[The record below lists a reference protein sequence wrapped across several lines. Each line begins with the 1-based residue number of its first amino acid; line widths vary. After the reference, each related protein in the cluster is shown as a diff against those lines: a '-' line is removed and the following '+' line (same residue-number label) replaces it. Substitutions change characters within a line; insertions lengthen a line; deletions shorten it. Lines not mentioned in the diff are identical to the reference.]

1 MMKTQSVQNETKLSL
16 KTRLTWLTR
25 LTDLRRLSIRSTW
38 STSIGLLVLIMA
50 IACSA
55 LAAADEI
62 APATV
67 SYSLPIDGPLPK
79 TYRVTL
85 AITAPDN
92 PDWIV
97 STFVAGAMRTV
108 TAENQGRF
116 TETWDGL
123 DENFMP
129 VPPGE
134 YGVKGIYMP
143 AEIWAPD
150 GKPHTLRAKLHG
162 SPFALAPKPGVG
174 ETGPFIWGDPIATGM
189 GDVAVGS
196 DGIAV
201 FYWKFLENGNN
212 PYRVDLTQPLGHGQ
226 LLSGFGSGGTGGGDY
241 VATDGQTVW
250 AVAPTDNLVGQTTAS
265 DLFLY
270 WPFLYRADQKPFG
283 AGACAAPRK
292 NVTLAEGRVTG
303 LAAWRPK
310 GSASALLLV
319 AERGKIVA
327 AGTHVHGGLTL
338 YAESKDERINA
349 LLVLDGAT
357 ARELTR
363 LPVVE
368 PTALTV
374 AHDRL
379 HLLERRD
386 GGWTERHLPLPPD
399 GMLDPAKWSQP
410 RPLAGLKDPRDLAV
424 DSHGRLYVAD
434 AGVNRVLRFAPSGQ
448 FELAFGAAD
457 AQREGNYDPLVFM
470 QPARLACWRDAGG
483 VERLLVVETG
493 GPSRISEWSTDG
505 KLLRDWHGLLTH
517 AGNSGFTADPESP
530 EHLYIRGQ
538 NDTLLRY
545 RVDYATGKWELE
557 AVWHGVPSGSFPRII
572 HRDGRKYLTFNRT
585 GKGSVIYRFA
595 GDRVL
600 AAAGIVREER
610 TGQPSTY
617 FSWHDANG
625 NGMCDPEERSPL
637 ALPGGMKS
645 LRYWGD
651 YWLDDLSLLVPAT
664 GTADVYRLSV
674 KRFDDHGNP
683 VFGAWKKTLTDETL
697 AAKAA
702 GTATALRGG
711 NEAVSAFNGD
721 WGCAR
726 QLPSPNGQPGDIV
739 VNMRGGGFSANHG
752 WQQKLSR
759 YVPDGNG
766 GFRQKWRVGRSA
778 NIAPGRGEILG
789 SIHVTLPMFGLIA
802 IIDQSRAGVHVYDWD
817 SGLFVD
823 TLMLPGHLQSRSIY
837 GQGGEYFSGGAHV
850 ADGKVYLCWGKTTP
864 LLFEV
869 EGWTKDLRLHPI
881 KNLPAK
887 VSIRAAQIA
896 APPEQAVLIR
906 GGAGAAKIAEF
917 QPLPGGGPALDGS
930 LAGWETS
937 PPLLYSDDQAKV
949 EVRCGY
955 DPDTLYLRWEVRTQ
969 TPMSVPPMPSPER
982 LFTHDREATTLSFY
996 LQGDAAATGRTPE
1009 GRPGDL
1015 RIVFGLYDDQGKVKS
1030 AALGLYPRWDGSGTA
1045 SPFLYASP
1053 GQRTAFAHVGLLD
1066 MVKMAHRLSNDR
1078 KTMVIAAAIPRSVLP
1093 KTVPDLAKGWRA
1105 MANFEATIGGAHKL
1119 WWANTDGSASRE
1131 TRDEPT
1137 EARFYPGSWAQ
1148 CVFVPLADSLP
1159 IRAWLLNGPWKAEIK
1174 YTGAD
1179 ENKRQFQRF
1188 FDTTTFPPDSR
1199 QITPADIAIAT
1210 PSEAGQWRPLITRV
1224 EQPREQFDGSMSH
1237 SSQPSTPLLFP
1248 DDGQSLYNRGC
1259 NLYFAIAW
1267 IWSPEDQEVQIEFPR
1282 QHQNNIR
1289 AWLNDT
1295 RLVDAP
1301 PSYGVYQAVASPQ
1314 LLRLRRGWNQLFL
1327 RAYALGYDLHFGAV
1341 IKAAPEKLWQL
1352 RISAS
1357 PPAGGTSAPAK

>member
-1 MMKTQSVQNETKLSL
+1 M
-16 KTRLTWLTR
+16 RGLTL
-25 LTDLRRLSIRSTW
+25 RSTR
-38 STSIGLLVLIMA
+38 SIAISLLALAMGL
-50 IACSA
+50 ACSA
-55 LAAADEI
+55 PAAAAET
-62 APATV
+62 APAAV
-67 SYSLPIDGPLPK
+67 SYSLPTDGPLPR

-85 AITAPDN
+85 AITAPEN

-97 STFVAGAMRTV
+97 STFVAGEPRTV
-108 TAENQGRF
+108 TAENQGKF

-123 DENFMP
+123 DDNFMP

-143 AEIWAPD
+143 SEIWAPD
-150 GKPHTLRAKLHG
+150 GQPHTLRAKLNG
-162 SPFALAPKPGVG
+162 SPFALAPKPGAG

-189 GDVAVGS
+189 GDVDVGP
-196 DGIAV
+196 DGVAV

-212 PYRVDLTQPLGHGQ
+212 PYRVDLTKPLGPGQ
-226 LLSGFGSGGTGGGDY
+226 LLGGFGAGGTGGGDY

-250 AVAPTDNLVGQTTAS
+250 AVAPTDNLVGQTAAS

-283 AGACAAPRK
+283 SGACAAPRK

-327 AGTHVHGGLTL
+327 ADTHVHGSLTL
-338 YAESKDERINA
+338 YAESKNERVNA

-368 PTALTV
+368 PAALTV
-374 AHDRL
+374 ANDRL

-386 GGWTERHLPLPPD
+386 GGWTERYLPLAPD
-399 GMLDPAKWSQP
+399 GKLDPAKWSQP
-410 RPLAGLKDPRDLAV
+410 LPLAGLKDPRDLAV
-424 DSHGRLYVAD
+424 DAKGRLYVAD
-434 AGVNRVLRFAPSGQ
+434 AGLNRVLRFASTGQ
-448 FELAFGAAD
+448 FEFAFGAAD
-457 AQREGNYDPLVFM
+457 AQREGHYDPLVFM
-470 QPARLACWRDAGG
+470 RPTRLACWRDAEGR
-483 VERLLVVETG
+483 ERLLIVEAD

-517 AGNSGFTADPESP
+517 AGNSGFTADPEAP
-530 EHLYIRGQ
+530 EQLYICGQ

-545 RVDYATGKWELE
+545 RVDYTAGKWELA
-557 AVWHGVPSGSFPRII
+557 AVWHGVPSGAFPRII

-585 GKGSVIYRFA
+585 GKGNLPMIYRFA

-600 AAAGIVREER
+600 AAAGIVLEDRA
-610 TGQPSTY
+610 GQSPTY

-625 NGMCDPEERSPL
+625 DGVCDPEERSPL

-645 LRYWGD
+645 PRYFGD
-651 YWLDDLSLLVPAT
+651 YWQDDLSLLTPAT
-664 GTADVYRLSV
+664 GTADVYRMPV
-674 KRFDDHGNP
+674 KRLDDHGNP
-683 VFGAWKKTLTDETL
+683 VFGAWVKVLTDGVF

-702 GTATALRGG
+702 GKADALHGG

-721 WGCAR
+721 WGSAR
-726 QLPSPNGQPGDIV
+726 QLPSQASRKFWLFGAVNEQPGDVI

-789 SIHVTLPMFGLIA
+789 SIHVTLPMLGLIA
-802 IIDQSRAGVHVYDWD
+802 IIDQTRAGVHVYDWD

-823 TLMLPGHLQSRSIY
+823 TLMLPGHLQDRSVY

-869 EGWTKDLRLHPI
+869 EGWTKGLRLRPI
-881 KNLPAK
+881 KSLPAK
-887 VSIRAAQIA
+887 VSIGAAQIA
-896 APPEQAVLIR
+896 APPELAVLIR
-906 GGAGAAKIAEF
+906 GGAGVAKIAEF

-930 LAGWETS
+930 LAGWETC
-937 PPLLYSDDQAKV
+937 PPLVFGDDQAKV

-969 TPMSVPPMPSPER
+969 TPMSVPPLPSAER

-996 LQGDAAATGRTPE
+996 LQGDAATQGKASE
-1009 GRPGDL
+1009 GRPGDI
-1015 RIVFGLYDDQGKVKS
+1015 RVVFGLYDDQGKTQA
-1030 AALGLYPRWDGSGTA
+1030 AALGLYPRWDGAGAA

-1066 MVKMAHRLSNDR
+1066 SVRMAHRLSDDR

-1093 KTVPDLAKGWRA
+1093 KTVPDLAKGWRT
-1105 MANFEATIGGAHKL
+1105 MANFEAAIGGAHKL
-1119 WWANTDGSASRE
+1119 WWSNADGSASRE

-1148 CVFVPLADSLP
+1148 CAFAPLAESLP
-1159 IRAWLLNGPWKAEIK
+1159 IRAWLLNGPWKADIK

-1179 ENKRQFQRF
+1179 ENKREFQKF
-1188 FDTTTFPPDSR
+1188 FDNTTFPPDSR
-1199 QITPADIAIAT
+1199 QINPAEIAT
-1210 PSEAGQWRPLITRV
+1210 DTAGKAGSWRPVTSRV
-1224 EQPREQFDGSMSH
+1224 DKPREQFDGSMSH
-1237 SSQPSTPLLFP
+1237 SRPSVQFLFP
-1248 DDGQSLYNRGC
+1248 DDGQSLWHSGC
-1259 NLYFAIAW
+1259 NLHFAAAW
-1267 IWSPEDQEVQIEFPR
+1267 ICSPEAQEIEIEFPM
-1282 QHQNNIR
+1282 QEQNNIR
-1289 AWLNDT
+1289 GWLNDT
-1295 RLVDAP
+1295 RLADAP
-1301 PSYGVYQAVASPQ
+1301 PSYGLYQAVASPQ
-1314 LLRLRRGWNQLFL
+1314 PVRLDAGWNQLFL
-1327 RAYALGYDLHFGAV
+1327 RAYALGYDLHFGATV
-1341 IKAAPEKLWQL
+1341 KAATEKLWKL
-1352 RISAS
+1352 RLSTT
-1357 PPAGGTSAPAK
+1357 PPAKSK